1 MPLHCPLWQVYAKT
15 NPTAAKAQHGV
26 TAFLVE
32 KGMEGFSTAQ
42 KLDKLGMRGSNTCEL
57 IFEDCKV
64 PGRELRMNFG
74 CERNSFCVTC
84 FGKDMDETEWFLEGW
99 SVWLVSEYTQSSFD
113 LLIMRITKY
122 WLYILLWWIIQ
133 SIWAYFILLHSP
145 FLCIVFFLFFNWD
158 LFGNLF
164 SIIIIAFKRCGNMKL
179 IVVFTL
185 SLNKV

>member
-1 MPLHCPLWQVYAKT
+1 MRSAKWFWNKDQEFVPLHYVLVHHLSGCPLRQVYAKT

-84 FGKDMDETEWFLEGW
+84 FGKDMDETE
-99 SVWLVSEYTQSSFD
+99 
-113 LLIMRITKY
+113 
-122 WLYILLWWIIQ
+122 
-133 SIWAYFILLHSP
+133 
-145 FLCIVFFLFFNWD
+145 
-158 LFGNLF
+158 
-164 SIIIIAFKRCGNMKL
+164 
-179 IVVFTL
+179 
-185 SLNKV
+185 